1 MIKKI
6 IALALF
12 VGAAFAGIT
21 VSTNLGSAAALPV
34 ITGPEDCPAGY
45 LTLSKPVKPQVGS
58 GKELEQIRKKLRK
71 RRSIATLRQIK
82 LNKMTNITAQQ
93 RAAEQARI
101 DAYKAAT
108 AVMFED
114 WVGRMRLHWWWYV
127 ADPEDG

>member
-6 IALALF
+6 IALTLL

-21 VSTNLGSAAALPV
+21 VSAGLGSAAPLAAM
-34 ITGPEDCPAGY
+34 TGPEDCPAGY
-45 LTLSKPVKPQVGS
+45 LTVTKPVKPQVGS
-58 GKELEQIRKKLRK
+58 GKELEQIRKKIRK
-71 RRSIATLRQIK
+71 RRSIAAVRQIN
-82 LNKMTNITAQQ
+82 LDKMTNITAQQ

-108 AVMFED
+108 ATMFED

-127 ADPEDG
+127 ADPNDI